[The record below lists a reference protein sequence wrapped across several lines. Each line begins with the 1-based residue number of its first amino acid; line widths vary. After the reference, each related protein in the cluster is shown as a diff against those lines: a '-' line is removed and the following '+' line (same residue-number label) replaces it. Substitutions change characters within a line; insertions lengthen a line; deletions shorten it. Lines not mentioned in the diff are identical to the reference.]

1 MKILLVNKFL
11 FPKGGAET
19 YVLKIGKELEK
30 MGHEVQFFG
39 MDDENRIVGNAV
51 GKYISKMDFHTKKI
65 ERFFY
70 PFKIIYS
77 LEARIKIKD
86 VLLDFKPDVVHLN
99 NFNFQI
105 TPSIL
110 YEIKRIEKILGKKIK
125 VVYTAHDSQ
134 LICPNHLM
142 YISHKRTVC
151 EKCLGGK
158 FVNCTKKKCIHNSRI
173 KSILGSIEGYLYYW
187 LKTYKLIDLIICPSD
202 FLNQKL
208 RTNSLLVQKTIT
220 LHNFIDTDTMLCKN
234 KEDYII
240 YFGRYSYEKGIE
252 LLLEICRRL
261 PDIPFVFAGSGPLE
275 DQVNNIENIRNVG
288 FLTGERLRDTIS
300 KARISIFPSVCY
312 ENCPFSV
319 IESQMY
325 GTPLIAA
332 NIGGVPEIIKDGET
346 ADLFESGNADDLQE
360 KILKLWNDRERLEKY
375 TKNCREMKYD
385 TLSEY
390 CCKLLNLYK

>member
-1 MKILLVNKFL
+1 M
-11 FPKGGAET
+11 
-19 YVLKIGKELEK
+19 
-30 MGHEVQFFG
+30 
-39 MDDENRIVGNAV
+39 
-51 GKYISKMDFHTKKI
+51 
-65 ERFFY
+65 
-70 PFKIIYS
+70 
-77 LEARIKIKD
+77 
-86 VLLDFKPDVVHLN
+86 
-99 NFNFQI
+99 
-105 TPSIL
+105 
-110 YEIKRIEKILGKKIK
+110 
-125 VVYTAHDSQ
+125 
-134 LICPNHLM
+134 
-142 YISHKRTVC
+142 
-151 EKCLGGK
+151 
-158 FVNCTKKKCIHNSRI
+158 
-173 KSILGSIEGYLYYW
+173 
-187 LKTYKLIDLIICPSD
+187 
-202 FLNQKL
+202 
-208 RTNSLLVQKTIT
+208 
-220 LHNFIDTDTMLCKN
+220 
-234 KEDYII
+234 
-240 YFGRYSYEKGIE
+240 
-252 LLLEICRRL
+252 LEICRRL